1 VLASESYDPRTIVA
15 ARNAFLSEGREPAGV
30 RLPVRRSWR
39 RSRLYEVSTGRPEA
53 PYHALHD
60 EPDRLRLAAE
70 PVMEHYGTIL
80 LDTNATIVLADRFA
94 QIVSRRTGS
103 RQLARVLDSSSIGT
117 GFLYSEEFVGT
128 NGLGTAL
135 TEEGPVTIRGVEHYA
150 EALHPLTCVG
160 TPIRHPVTR
169 HLVGVVNIA
178 CPNEEVNATLLPMA
192 IAIGREIGHRLS
204 DRTYERERAML
215 ERVLER
221 AWGSGR
227 PVIAITPRLV
237 LANPAGARVLGR
249 VDQALLWEQATHA
262 VAAGATHVTTL
273 QLAGRGALEVRC
285 HPVAFSEDVTGA
297 VIEIMDSPR
306 GRARGHDGV
315 LTTPPRQDAL
325 VGHSNA
331 WVRAGAAA
339 EAQRARA
346 LPVLLVGE
354 PGVGKRSLARVIADG
369 ADGTVLDAG
378 TEAVD
383 GCTAWLRTVRD
394 ALASDDVV
402 TVLHLDALSADAAR
416 GLAALLDAVDRD
428 PPPRLI
434 GTARTLASPAR
445 ELVDRI
451 GVVRIPVPALRERTD
466 DVPALVEALA
476 RRHTGRPP
484 RWQPAAT
491 QLLLRLAWPGNVRQ
505 LANVVRV
512 AVLTARGHN
521 VTIEDLPDDVRA
533 AATRRRLTRIE
544 TLELEAIQAALQEV
558 GGSKARA
565 AEALGISRSTLYR
578 RLRSYGLDLDHHVY

>member
-1 VLASESYDPRTIVA
+1 V
-15 ARNAFLSEGREPAGV
+15 
-30 RLPVRRSWR
+30 
-39 RSRLYEVSTGRPEA
+39 
-53 PYHALHD
+53 
-60 EPDRLRLAAE
+60 
-70 PVMEHYGTIL
+70 
-80 LDTNATIVLADRFA
+80 
-94 QIVSRRTGS
+94 
-103 RQLARVLDSSSIGT
+103 
-117 GFLYSEEFVGT
+117 
-128 NGLGTAL
+128 
-135 TEEGPVTIRGVEHYA
+135 
-150 EALHPLTCVG
+150 
-160 TPIRHPVTR
+160 
-169 HLVGVVNIA
+169 
-178 CPNEEVNATLLPMA
+178 
-192 IAIGREIGHRLS
+192 
-204 DRTYERERAML
+204 
-215 ERVLER
+215 
-221 AWGSGR
+221 
-227 PVIAITPRLV
+227 
-237 LANPAGARVLGR
+237 
-249 VDQALLWEQATHA
+249 
-262 VAAGATHVTTL
+262 
-273 QLAGRGALEVRC
+273 
-285 HPVAFSEDVTGA
+285 
-297 VIEIMDSPR
+297 
-306 GRARGHDGV
+306 
-315 LTTPPRQDAL
+315 
-325 VGHSNA
+325 

-339 EAQRARA
+339 EAQRATA